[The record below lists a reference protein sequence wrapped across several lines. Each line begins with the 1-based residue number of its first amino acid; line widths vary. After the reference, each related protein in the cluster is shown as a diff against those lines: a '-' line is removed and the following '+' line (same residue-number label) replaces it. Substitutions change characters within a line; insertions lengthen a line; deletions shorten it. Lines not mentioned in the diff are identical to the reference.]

1 MDLVRVT
8 RSLLRDAIKI
18 FVSPQ
23 KKVESNSGT
32 IAAWNFSAG
41 FLIHYYYCETRSYRC
56 HLTACYTFVWPALET
71 QRLC

>member
-41 FLIHYYYCETRSYRC
+41 FLIT
-56 HLTACYTFVWPALET
+56 TARPVLIGVI
-71 QRLC
+71 